1 MVIKLRIHGKVDI
14 DVPEWRDLAAQQ
26 DDDEIQPESF
36 RDSCDDT
43 AVAMEDRN
51 DFDGDWR
58 KVFVTVGQE
67 TRG

>member
-36 RDSCDDT
+36 RPTILVHCSS
-43 AVAMEDRN
+43 ARQPRSSGN
-51 DFDGDWR
+51 
-58 KVFVTVGQE
+58 
-67 TRG
+67 RGPEMVS